1 MKIKTKNISYNE
13 VMKLPREKHLP
24 PSRPGFFFRS
34 LVRILSGMTL
44 RKLSF
49 TVTKSDLGEAEQEP
63 CLILMNHSCFLDLLI
78 ASRLFYPRPYGIVCT
93 SDGFVGKR
101 WLMRRLGCISTPK
114 FVSDLT
120 LIRDM
125 EYALKKKKISVLMY
139 PEASY
144 SFDGCATPLPRRMGM
159 FLKHLKVPV
168 VMVKTQGAFLYDP
181 LYNGLQTRK
190 VPVHADVS
198 CLLSREQIETLPE
211 AELERILDEAF
222 TFDAFA
228 WQKEN
233 NIHITE
239 PFRADGLERVLYKC
253 PHCRAEGRTVGR
265 GTELLCHACGKRY
278 RMNELGEME
287 AADGAP
293 TEFSHIPDWFRWERE
308 EVRKE
313 LLDGSYRLDTDVNIG
328 MMIDSKAIYMIGRGH
343 LIHDR
348 DGFFLTGGDG
358 KLEYRQK
365 PLSSY
370 GLYSDYFWYEIGDMI
385 CIGNRECLYY
395 CFPKK
400 EGVVAKTRLAAE
412 ELFKLSI
419 SDVRQRKLKQ

>member
-1 MKIKTKNISYNE
+1 MKIKTKNCSYKE
-13 VMKLPREKHLP
+13 VMALPREKHLP
-24 PSRPGFFFRS
+24 PSRPAFFFSS
-34 LVRILSGMTL
+34 LVRIIAGSTL
-44 RKLSF
+44 RKIPFSF
-49 TVTKSDLGEAEQEP
+49 TKQDLGEAEREP
-63 CLILMNHSCFLDLLI
+63 SLILMNHSCFLDLMI
-78 ASRLFYPRPYGIVCT
+78 AARLFYPRPYGIVCT

-159 FLKHLKVPV
+159 LFKHLKVPV
-168 VMVKTQGAFLYDP
+168 VMVKTEGAFLYDP
-181 LYNGLQTRK
+181 LYNGLQTRH

-198 CLLSREQIETLPE
+198 CLFTREQIEEMSTE
-211 AELERILDEAF
+211 ELERKLDEAF

-228 WQKEN
+228 WQKQN
-233 NIHITE
+233 GIRITE

-253 PHCRAEGRTVGR
+253 PHCLCEGKTVGR
-265 GTELLCHACGKRY
+265 GTELVCHACGKTY
-278 RMNELGEME
+278 RLTETGEME
-287 AADGAP
+287 AEGGAP
-293 TEFSHIPDWFRWERE
+293 TEFAHIPDWFRWERE
-308 EVRKE
+308 SVRKE
-313 LLDGSYRLDTDVNIG
+313 LTDGSYLLDTDVTIG
-328 MMIDSKAIYMIGRGH
+328 MMIDSKAIYMIGKGH
-343 LIHDR
+343 LTHDR
-348 DGFFLTGGDG
+348 DGFLLTGGDG

-395 CFPKK
+395 CFP
-400 EGVVAKTRLAAE
+400 ETPGVVAKTRLAAE
-412 ELFKLSI
+412 ELFKLSMAG
-419 SDVRQRKLKQ
+419 VRHRSH